1 MACLYTKDIQG
12 NHVIGSVRTWMGL
25 VLLVKS
31 RSQVGGAS
39 SALGRVLPCDARAE
53 WYVILLVVS

>member
-1 MACLYTKDIQG
+1 MVCLYTKAIQG
-12 NHVIGSVRTWMGL
+12 HHVIGAVRTWMGL

-39 SALGRVLPCDARAE
+39 SALGRVLRCDAWTE
-53 WYVILLVVS
+53 WYVILLVVR